1 MPVTFT
7 LKTDDG
13 QMDVVCCQP
22 NGAGP
27 WPAVILYMDA
37 MGIRPDFIGMAER
50 LAAMGFVVAVPN
62 LFYRSGPQPPVD
74 PVRFVQPGPERD
86 RVFALIQS
94 ITHAMVMRD
103 TEAVL
108 AYLDSM
114 PTVKGP
120 SVGTLGYC
128 MGGGYALTAAGTF
141 PTRVAAAASFHGGWL
156 ATEKADSP
164 HRLAAQ
170 MRAQLYVGV
179 AGIDPMFPPEECER
193 LRAALEAAGCAFELK
208 VYEGVRHGFS
218 VTGHPV
224 YDRTASEEHWQ
235 VLARFFPKVLK
246 A

>member
-1 MPVTFT
+1 MIVSVRSSTVRISATAFGGMAMSNRSSSAITMSMTVSESMVVPSLINRWEVLDLTAEKSLLRGMAAQGLRPYLVDWGTPDANERTFD
-7 LKTDDG
+7 LAAYIG
-13 QMDVVCCQP
+13 RLERALAFVARRAQR
-22 NGAGP
+22 A
-27 WPAVILYMDA
+27 PAVM
-37 MGIRPDFIGMAER
+37 
-50 LAAMGFVVAVPN
+50 
-62 LFYRSGPQPPVD
+62 
-74 PVRFVQPGPERD
+74 
-86 RVFALIQS
+86 
-94 ITHAMVMRD
+94 
-103 TEAVL
+103 
-108 AYLDSM
+108 
-114 PTVKGP
+114 
-120 SVGTLGYC
+120 GYC

-141 PTRVAAAASFHGGWL
+141 PSRVAAAASFHGGWL
-156 ATEKADSP
+156 ATEKTDSP

-193 LRAALEAAGCAFELK
+193 LRAALEAEGCAFELK